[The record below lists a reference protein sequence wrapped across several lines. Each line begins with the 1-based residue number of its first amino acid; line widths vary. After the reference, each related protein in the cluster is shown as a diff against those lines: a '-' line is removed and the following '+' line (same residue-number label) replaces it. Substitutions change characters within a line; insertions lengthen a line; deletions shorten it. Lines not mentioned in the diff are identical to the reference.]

1 MTALWVVEPFDV
13 VEHLGACG
21 VLGGVDPPP
30 DPLAFEQTEE
40 ALHRGIVMAVA
51 TSTHAA
57 HQAVGHQETA
67 PVIAGVDRPLVRM
80 NQATGAGLAP
90 PHRRQ
95 QGLHDQL
102 GIGSIAHRPA
112 DDLPGKQI
120 NHHSQVHPAFM
131 RADKGEVA
139 RPGRVRLGHVEL
151 PIQQVGC
158 RLARHSAM
166 EARFATIAHLGTQP
180 IGAHQPMHPMATATL
195 AQIAQILGDLAMPI
209 HTAAGQPVVLDQP
222 QQAFV
227 FLGALTVGRLQPRV
241 VSSPVHPQH
250 PAHRAHP
257 EFFAVGLHEDVLCL
271 YPLAKYAAAFFRMS
285 RSSVTRRNSV
295 FSRRTSALWSTSA
308 RCTTPGLPNVRSQ
321 AYRLCVVTPSR
332 CATSATLKPRSV
344 TYRTASILNSSV
356 YRLLLMDTSESVIF
370 YDLEMSRKHWA
381 YHFCHPA

>member
-1 MTALWVVEPFDV
+1 MTALWVVEHFDVV

-67 PVIAGVDRPLVRM
+67 PVIAGVDRPLVRV

-227 FLGALTVGRLQPRV
+227 FLARSLSGDFSHA
-241 VSSPVHPQH
+241 SY
-250 PAHRAHP
+250 PARFTRNTRHIAH
-257 EFFAVGLHEDVLCL
+257 
-271 YPLAKYAAAFFRMS
+271 
-285 RSSVTRRNSV
+285 T
-295 FSRRTSALWSTSA
+295 
-308 RCTTPGLPNVRSQ
+308 
-321 AYRLCVVTPSR
+321 
-332 CATSATLKPRSV
+332 
-344 TYRTASILNSSV
+344 LNSSP
-356 YRLLLMDTSESVIF
+356 
-370 YDLEMSRKHWA
+370 WA
-381 YHFCHPA
+381 CMKTYFAFTPWQSTRRPFLGCRAPPSPGATRSSAAEPRRSGPPRHAAPRRACRTYAVRRTGCAW